1 MAMTLV
7 AIGTFILGLV
17 LGALGGVY
25 YLRKKMMNMQMS
37 DTDIASMARSMGM
50 NLNQKQ
56 MAQLQRRM
64 KNMPNPATAG
74 LGQKKPGNTAPKKKK

>member
-1 MAMTLV
+1 MWATLI

-37 DTDIASMARSMGM
+37 AGDIQNMARSMGM

-56 MAQLQRRM
+56 LNQVQKRM
-64 KNMPNPATAG
+64 QNSNKNMVKNGTG
-74 LGQKKPGNTAPKKKK
+74 KRKK

>member
-1 MAMTLV
+1 MWATII

-37 DTDIASMARSMGM
+37 AGDIQNMARSMGM

-56 MAQLQRRM
+56 LNQVQKRM
-64 KNMPNPATAG
+64 QNSNKNMVKNGTG
-74 LGQKKPGNTAPKKKK
+74 KRKK

>member
-1 MAMTLV
+1 MATTLI

-17 LGALGGVY
+17 LGGLGGVY

-37 DTDIASMARSMGM
+37 DADIAAMARSMGM

-56 MAQLQRRM
+56 LAQISKRM
-64 KNMPNPATAG
+64 KNMPKQNPMMG
-74 LGQKKPGNTAPKKKK
+74 GRKKK